1 MKYKRERENAEGRA
15 RCGISARRV
24 VSLYGNDSDMPLSG
38 AVKIPSITILYYF
51 QTSYTGPSIED
62 SSGGRLPLLEG
73 TVTGLTIH
81 LNSCNKCLERTQNIP
96 DLEIYVR
103 RVDPFF
109 ALTLSDITINIQVQK
124 IEEEKYN
131 QCSIV
136 LLWLPVCT
144 FIIRTYVS
152 YFEKFQS

>member
-1 MKYKRERENAEGRA
+1 MSLFLNKVASQASRVLNEEDCPPHNVEHNIYDYPKYYDVIYYPE
-15 RCGISARRV
+15 
-24 VSLYGNDSDMPLSG
+24 LYVQHFATPDTCALWLTRDLAVHLS
-38 AVKIPSITILYYF
+38 
-51 QTSYTGPSIED
+51 
-62 SSGGRLPLLEG
+62 
-73 TVTGLTIH
+73 
-81 LNSCNKCLERTQNIP
+81 SCNKCLERTQNIP